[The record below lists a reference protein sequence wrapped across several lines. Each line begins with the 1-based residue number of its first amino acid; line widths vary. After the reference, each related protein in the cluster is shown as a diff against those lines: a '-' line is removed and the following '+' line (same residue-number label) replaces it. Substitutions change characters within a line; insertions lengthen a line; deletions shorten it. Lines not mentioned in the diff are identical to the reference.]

1 MKRVIPLI
9 YMATNKEMTN
19 VCNTTDKGVTKNDQ
33 QDPNPFADVNVLEAF
48 ARHSVV
54 HFIL

>member
-1 MKRVIPLI
+1 
-9 YMATNKEMTN
+9 MATNKEMTN